1 MHAKIQ
7 TTGTESRLQAPE
19 RNDRRPKLAL
29 RQRASDHP
37 MAMFMVL
44 AACAFVGMAFTPTIG
59 PAFASLNPPA
69 NLVDGAQTTTRT
81 ARLPMPVTDF
91 ACKGQAWGAESMD
104 CLRAIAEQSGTHK
117 SRAIRM
123 IANAAPLTGTPNIF

>member
-7 TTGTESRLQAPE
+7 TIRGESRLQAPE

-44 AACAFVGMAFTPTIG
+44 AACAFIGMAFAPTIG

-69 NLVDGAQTTTRT
+69 NLVEGAQTTTRT
-81 ARLPMPVTDF
+81 ARLPMPVIDF
-91 ACKGQAWGAESMD
+91 ACRGQAWGAESID

-117 SRAIRM
+117 ARTIRM

>member
-7 TTGTESRLQAPE
+7 TTSGESRLQASE

-69 NLVDGAQTTTRT
+69 NLIDGAQTTTRT
-81 ARLPMPVTDF
+81 VRLPVPVTDF
-91 ACKGQAWGAESMD
+91 ACKGQTWGAESID

-123 IANAAPLTGTPNIF
+123 IATAAPLADTPNIF

>member
-1 MHAKIQ
+1 HAL
-7 TTGTESRLQAPE
+7 GTPG
-19 RNDRRPKLAL
+19 LAL
-29 RQRASDHP
+29 AGEVGQRHR
-37 MAMFMVL
+37 
-44 AACAFVGMAFTPTIG
+44 
-59 PAFASLNPPA
+59 
-69 NLVDGAQTTTRT
+69 QTTTRT
-81 ARLPMPVTDF
+81 ARLPVPLTDF

>member
-7 TTGTESRLQAPE
+7 TTSGESRLQASE

-44 AACAFVGMAFTPTIG
+44 AACAFIGMAFTPTIG

-69 NLVDGAQTTTRT
+69 NLIDGAQTTTRT
-81 ARLPMPVTDF
+81 ARLPVPVTDF
-91 ACKGQAWGAESMD
+91 ACKGQAWGAESID

-123 IANAAPLTGTPNIF
+123 IATAAPLADTPNIF